1 MVVLVS
7 ENAAD
12 SAGRGGAGQ
21 YGPGGGTGS
30 LCDEPVGPK
39 GVVTTVVSC
48 GAGGSKVHR
57 CKRYVEIYCRFVSF
71 DTYFANFGGEL
82 GEMLPNVMA

>member
-1 MVVLVS
+1 MRPCGRQAWLVVVLVS

-30 LCDEPVGPK
+30 LCDEPVALEGR
-39 GVVTTVVSC
+39 GVWVWTGVLESLARR
-48 GAGGSKVHR
+48 GRG
-57 CKRYVEIYCRFVSF
+57 
-71 DTYFANFGGEL
+71 L
-82 GEMLPNVMA
+82 

>member
-12 SAGRGGAGQ
+12 SSGWGGAGQ

-30 LCDEPVGPK
+30 LCGEPVGPK

-48 GAGGSKVHR
+48 GASGSKVHMHHR

-71 DTYFANFGGEL
+71 DT
-82 GEMLPNVMA
+82 